1 MHTCNRR
8 AREKEHRRQDIL
20 RIARD
25 LFFSRGYGSVTMD
38 DVAMASELSI
48 GTLYLYFKN
57 KDALFYAVV
66 LEGVQ
71 TLNEMFRR
79 DIQNGGNG
87 ADKLRRI
94 GASYLEFYR
103 LFPGQFRAILEMQS
117 KILPADEESMVKID
131 RIIGEN
137 LHEILCPCIAEGIR
151 DGSLHSDL
159 DPLQTALF
167 MIISMQ
173 SIVCPMPLQE
183 AAFIWGG
190 ITHKTFSTYS
200 MDLLIKSISTDRHNS
215 TRANW

>member
-25 LFFSRGYGSVTMD
+25 LFFSRGYDGVTME
-38 DVAMASELSI
+38 DVAVATELST

-66 LEGVQ
+66 LKGVR
-71 TLNEMFRR
+71 TLNEMFQR
-79 DIQNGGNG
+79 DVQNGGNG

-103 LFPGQFRAILEMQS
+103 LFPGQVRAIMEMQS
-117 KILPADEESMVKID
+117 RVLPADEESVVKID
-131 RIIGEN
+131 MVIGEN
-137 LHEILCPCIAEGIR
+137 LHGILCPCIAEGIR

-167 MIISMQ
+167 MIISIQ
-173 SIVCPMPLQE
+173 SVVCLMPLQE
-183 AAFIWGG
+183 AAFIRGG
-190 ITHKTFSTYS
+190 ISRETFAAYS

-215 TRANW
+215 TRVKR